1 MMGRLVTIRR
11 ITIAAFALTG
21 SSDGGSLPLDAR
33 GNGSN
38 SCAGRVVDLAL
49 HVIIQ

>member
-1 MMGRLVTIRR
+1 MMGLLVTIRR
-11 ITIAAFALTG
+11 ITIAVLVLTS

-49 HVIIQ
+49 YVIIQ